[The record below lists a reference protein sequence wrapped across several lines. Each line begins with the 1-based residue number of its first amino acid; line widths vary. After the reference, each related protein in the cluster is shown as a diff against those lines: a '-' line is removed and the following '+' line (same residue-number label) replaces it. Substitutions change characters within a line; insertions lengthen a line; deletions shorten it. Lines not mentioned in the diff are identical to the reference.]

1 MKYAIIE
8 DEIHSIENLKQIMR
22 KIRPGYQLAFEA
34 QSVADGAEIL
44 AGNHGADLIFMD
56 VELTDGNCFDIFK
69 TVKVTTPIIFTTAYD
84 EYALKAFK
92 VNSIDYLLKPIG
104 EKDVEDTLVKFE
116 SLRAESGQ
124 KQADI
129 SGLERMFANKNN
141 QRLLIFKGDTISYI
155 QVKDVAFFLSEGN
168 YVYAHLNNGQHPIT
182 TFSNLGELTEML
194 DSTRFFQLSRNVI
207 TSVEAI
213 SKISKYFRGRLH
225 VTLKYGNST
234 QEVIVSAGRRNEFLN
249 WLGK

>member
-1 MKYAIIE
+1 MKYGIIE
-8 DEIHSIENLKQIMR
+8 DEIHSIENLKQIMH
-22 KIRPGYQLAFEA
+22 KIRPGYQLSFES
-34 QSVADGAEIL
+34 QSVVESAEIL

-69 TVKVTTPIIFTTAYD
+69 MVKVTTPIIFTTAYD

-104 EKDVEDTLVKFE
+104 EKDVDDTLNKFE
-116 SLRAESGQ
+116 HLCAELGR
-124 KQADI
+124 KQTDI
-129 SGLERMFANKNN
+129 SGLERMFANRNN

-168 YVYAHLNNGQHPIT
+168 YVYANLNNGQHPIT
-182 TFSNLGELTEML
+182 TFRTLAELAEIL
-194 DSTRFFQLSRNVI
+194 DSTQFFQLSRNVI
-207 TSVEAI
+207 TSVNAVL
-213 SKISKYFRGRLH
+213 KISKYFRGRLF
-225 VTLKYGNST
+225 VTLKSGNLT
-234 QEVIVSAGRRNEFLN
+234 QDVIVSASRRNEFLS